1 MNSTPVSTCAP
12 ASGGPCSLTFGN
24 NSNLHTMQKKI
35 TIDIY
40 RSNIIPKKYLSVPH
54 GTDVTKFPFPA
65 GFDPDLRQLCP
76 FKSDRE
82 ITSGVPLVALDSDD
96 VIRQI
101 EEKGYATHATDVVIS
116 MSVDTK

>member
-1 MNSTPVSTCAP
+1 M
-12 ASGGPCSLTFGN
+12 TFGN